1 VVGVVELV
9 TLIALLTASLPRE
22 AQVVRVVGVVHFMLV
37 VRVRLVMVTPV
48 GRVEIRAKLVM
59 VVGVVVEV
67 VLVVTPSPHTRPR
80 MAFPVKGGTV

>member
-9 TLIALLTASLPRE
+9 TLIALLAASLPRE

-37 VRVRLVMVTPV
+37 VQGRLVRVTPV
-48 GRVEIRAKLVM
+48 GRVEIPLEPVM

-67 VLVVTPSPHTRPR
+67 VLVVTPSPHIITNRVY
-80 MAFPVKGGTV
+80 PVKGGTV

>member
-9 TLIALLTASLPRE
+9 TLIALVTACLPWE

-37 VRVRLVMVTPV
+37 VQGRLVRVTPV

-67 VLVVTPSPHTRPR
+67 VLVVTPSPHIITNRVY
-80 MAFPVKGGTV
+80 PVKGGTV